1 LVSCVIVLFY
11 ILCMIYK
18 CIRLKIMQLQRNMIP
33 CTTCPLL
40 NLLIFQALPVTPMDI
55 SLPSVHSWI
64 TTILHWIEISL
75 RTRWTPT
82 IYFRLDTT
90 TPLSLA
96 HPLPHSHRMLKF
108 SKEVL
113 NGIEV
118 FGEFLIG
125 VGFFVELQFIY
136 VWFSAFSC

>member
-1 LVSCVIVLFY
+1 
-11 ILCMIYK
+11 
-18 CIRLKIMQLQRNMIP
+18 
-33 CTTCPLL
+33 
-40 NLLIFQALPVTPMDI
+40 
-55 SLPSVHSWI
+55 
-64 TTILHWIEISL
+64 
-75 RTRWTPT
+75 
-82 IYFRLDTT
+82 
-90 TPLSLA
+90 
-96 HPLPHSHRMLKF
+96 MLKF